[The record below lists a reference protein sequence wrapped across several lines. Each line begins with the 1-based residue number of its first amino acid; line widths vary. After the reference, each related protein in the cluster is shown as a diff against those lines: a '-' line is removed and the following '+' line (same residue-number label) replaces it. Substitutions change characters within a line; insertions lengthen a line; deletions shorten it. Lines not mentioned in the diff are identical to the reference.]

1 MLPIASVSLPRRIQS
16 TLLNFS
22 GSSVASG
29 ATSNE
34 NASGGSPAAFPRSP
48 TALTK
53 SFAPPT
59 ISASPIAV
67 WTNGATSDRSGDH
80 AGTDGRIARY
90 HAHRRSGWISPS
102 AGSEAGSSES
112 SAGCSAWK

>member
-1 MLPIASVSLPRRIQS
+1 MLPIASVSLPRRIQI

-34 NASGGSPAAFPRSP
+34 NASGGSPAALPRSP
-48 TALTK
+48 TASTK

-59 ISASPIAV
+59 ISASPTAV

-80 AGTDGRIARY
+80 SGIDRRIARN
-90 HAHRRSGWISPS
+90 HTHRRSGWVPS
-102 AGSEAGSSES
+102 ASEPSAPSEPPPDS
-112 SAGCSAWK
+112 WAWK